1 MDNKPYFF
9 YSGIKELA
17 TTLSGKENIY
27 LGIRPYGFHAGN
39 KIPFVIYPMLLCE
52 EMQRAG
58 KIPAF
63 TYYLF
68 INDWEQDGFD
78 DTKVNIKDFPFNVL
92 PKNTTFQFTNYI
104 PTGGSIVNHW
114 EAIIIDNVSFVKDKF
129 PSISLRC
136 IRNSQMRDMAIM
148 KDVVIKTIKD
158 PNLVG
163 DVLRHTTQKTIIEEP
178 YGYCRAICPHCKSA
192 RTENKIINDDDI
204 QINCPNCGLSRSYNY
219 HLLNFWLYHKPLA
232 LPRIKIFNIDLCIT
246 GNDHYNEGDFISRQ
260 KLFKAYNLPVK
271 MPRTLYT
278 PTLYGR
284 NGLPMGKSKG
294 NYEDLDIKH
303 LMKIVLSNPD
313 CGRLDII

>member
-1 MDNKPYFF
+1 
-9 YSGIKELA
+9 
-17 TTLSGKENIY
+17 
-27 LGIRPYGFHAGN
+27 
-39 KIPFVIYPMLLCE
+39 
-52 EMQRAG
+52 
-58 KIPAF
+58 
-63 TYYLF
+63 
-68 INDWEQDGFD
+68 
-78 DTKVNIKDFPFNVL
+78 
-92 PKNTTFQFTNYI
+92 
-104 PTGGSIVNHW
+104 
-114 EAIIIDNVSFVKDKF
+114 
-129 PSISLRC
+129 
-136 IRNSQMRDMAIM
+136 MRDMAIM

-163 DVLRHTTQKTIIEEP
+163 DVLRQTTQKTIVEEP